1 MLLMLILILTLSS
14 LDADTDTD
22 ADADAGARDAEENG
36 VLRDTVP
43 VDQAA
48 REGASYMGNSSV
60 QG

>member
-14 LDADTDTD
+14 LDADAD

>member
-14 LDADTDTD
+14 LD

>member
-1 MLLMLILILTLSS
+1 MLKLILTLSS
-14 LDADTDTD
+14 LDADAD

>member
-1 MLLMLILILTLSS
+1 MLILILTLSS
-14 LDADTDTD
+14 LDADTDADAD